1 MSIFCFLTTD
11 IEELTRKTGNFKQF
25 AVFYNMLQSAITKS
39 SASVTLDL
47 LTYTDLELLRNKKLG
62 SAGISPGKNTSQ
74 LQTKRYLILT
84 YSAEFDRIHY
94 PLALSYMGKPD
105 PAALKETIR
114 RLQQELTTNV
124 KQVWNQEESAVGVNV
139 SAGRSWWT
147 KAVHLCSTQTGLRYF
162 A

>member
-25 AVFYNMLQSAITKS
+25 AVFYNMLQSAITKVFDNNCRTKWKGTIQYYSQS

-84 YSAEFDRIHY
+84 YSAEFDRCI
-94 PLALSYMGKPD
+94 
-105 PAALKETIR
+105 
-114 RLQQELTTNV
+114 
-124 KQVWNQEESAVGVNV
+124 
-139 SAGRSWWT
+139 
-147 KAVHLCSTQTGLRYF
+147 
-162 A
+162 